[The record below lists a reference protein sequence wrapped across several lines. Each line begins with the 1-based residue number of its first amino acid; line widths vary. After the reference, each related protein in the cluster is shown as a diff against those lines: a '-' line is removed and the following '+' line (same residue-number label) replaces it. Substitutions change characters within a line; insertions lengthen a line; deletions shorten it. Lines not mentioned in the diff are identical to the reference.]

1 MKETIETKW
10 MGKMAFQWE
19 VGGHNLIIDA
29 KENVGGE
36 GRGPQPKIFMLASL
50 GGCTAMDVISILQK
64 MRVTDDIED
73 FNVQVGGDLT
83 EELVL
88 GWIKNQVSGS
98 TPANY
103 MNHINQQIQRQIDHT
118 KYVNMDVQERDLP
131 WSPISGSS
139 VTPEPEIAPLTPQ

>member
-1 MKETIETKW
+1 
-10 MGKMAFQWE
+10 MGLTYNWTLTSLRKQNTD
-19 VGGHNLIIDA
+19 NL
-29 KENVGGE
+29 
-36 GRGPQPKIFMLASL
+36 S
-50 GGCTAMDVISILQK
+50 DVIVGTQWKL
-64 MRVTDDIED
+64 VGTDED
-73 FNVQVGGDLT
+73 GYSGTFSGATPFEIRDLNGDGFVDYRDLT

-118 KYVNMDVQERDLP
+118 KYVNMDVSSNDLP
-131 WSPISGSS
+131 WSPTSGSS

>member
-1 MKETIETKW
+1 
-10 MGKMAFQWE
+10 MGLTYDWKLTSLRKQNTD
-19 VGGHNLIIDA
+19 NL
-29 KENVGGE
+29 
-36 GRGPQPKIFMLASL
+36 S
-50 GGCTAMDVISILQK
+50 DVIVGTQWKLTG
-64 MRVTDDIED
+64 TDED
-73 FNVQVGGDLT
+73 GNSGVFNGATPFEIRDLNNDGFVDYRDWS
-83 EELVL
+83 EDLVL

-98 TPANY
+98 TTANY

>member
-1 MKETIETKW
+1 
-10 MGKMAFQWE
+10 MGLTYDWKLTSLRKQNTD
-19 VGGHNLIIDA
+19 NL
-29 KENVGGE
+29 
-36 GRGPQPKIFMLASL
+36 S
-50 GGCTAMDVISILQK
+50 DVIVGTQWKLTG
-64 MRVTDDIED
+64 TDED
-73 FNVQVGGDLT
+73 GNSGVFNGATPFEIRDLNGDGFVDYRDLS
-83 EELVL
+83 EDLVL